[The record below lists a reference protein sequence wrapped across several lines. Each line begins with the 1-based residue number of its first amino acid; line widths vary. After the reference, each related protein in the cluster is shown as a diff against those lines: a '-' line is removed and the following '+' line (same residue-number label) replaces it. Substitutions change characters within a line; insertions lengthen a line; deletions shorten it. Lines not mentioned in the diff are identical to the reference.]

1 MLFHPDDYKNSP
13 EALDLYAVIE
23 EMTEV
28 EEVAPILY
36 EKYLEKL
43 TGIEFDSLLDLGC
56 GGGDFLL
63 GLSKVFPD
71 KRLEGI
77 DLSPEMV
84 KRAQSKGVSAQVED
98 ICSVEK
104 RYDVITAIFDML
116 NYIPPFELKKFLT
129 CIYERINNGGYLICD
144 INTLYGF
151 EEITSGS
158 LIVDRDD
165 KFLAVDSYFED
176 GINRSR
182 FTLFSR
188 VENGLYSK
196 KSEEIKQF
204 YHSPDDIVKSSR
216 MTEVGRE
223 EIGLYSD
230 DADKTLLIL
239 KKEI

>member
-1 MLFHPDDYKNSP
+1 MLFHPDDYKNST

-28 EEVAPILY
+28 EEVAPRLY

-43 TGIEFDSLLDLGC
+43 TDIEFDSLLDLGC

-71 KRLEGI
+71 KKLEGI

-84 KRAQSKGVSAQVED
+84 NRAVSKGVSAQVAD
-98 ICSVEK
+98 ICTLDE
-104 RYDVITAIFDML
+104 RYDVITAVFDML
-116 NYIPPFELKKFLT
+116 NYIAPFELKKFLS
-129 CIYERINNGGYLICD
+129 CIYQRLNEGGYLICD

-158 LIVDRDD
+158 LIVDRDE

-176 GINRSR
+176 GINRSQ

-196 KSEEIKQF
+196 SSEEIKQF
-204 YHSPDDIVKSSR
+204 YHSPESIIENSN
-216 MTEVGRE
+216 MTERGIE
-223 EIGLYSD
+223 DIGLYSD

-239 KKEI
+239 KKES